1 MTEGLMESL
10 PWARWSWQ
18 ACTARRERRPDV
30 PYFGRCELRRN
41 HDGDHALE
49 RGMDIPRWSTDWSD
63 VPAPNGID
71 WRSIAG
77 ELVEAIR
84 LTREYVGEE
93 SLPAVP
99 GWSWFDAT
107 QHFDAADR
115 VTR

>member
-1 MTEGLMESL
+1 MSGGLMESL
-10 PWARWSWQ
+10 PWARWPWQ
-18 ACTARRERRPDV
+18 ACIARREQRGTSSL
-30 PYFGRCELRRN
+30 FGRCELRRN
-41 HDGDHALE
+41 HEGDHALE

-63 VPAPNGID
+63 VSPD
-71 WRSIAG
+71 WRALAG
-77 ELVEAIR
+77 ELAEAIR